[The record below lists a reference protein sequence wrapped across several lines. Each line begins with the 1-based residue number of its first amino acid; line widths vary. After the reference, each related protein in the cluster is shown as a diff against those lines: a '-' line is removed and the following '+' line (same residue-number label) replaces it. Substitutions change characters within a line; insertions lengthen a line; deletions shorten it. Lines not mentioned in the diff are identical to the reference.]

1 MRDVVR
7 GVARV
12 FNWEVVIRLALVPA
26 VGYVLAGA
34 AIGVNRRAARQAAL
48 AALDAAMHLSR

>member
-1 MRDVVR
+1 MRHAVR
-7 GVARV
+7 RV
-12 FNWEVVIRLALVPA
+12 SRCFNWEVVIRLALVPA

-48 AALDAAMHLSR
+48 VALDAAMLLGR

>member
-1 MRDVVR
+1 MQRAVR
-7 GVARV
+7 RVARC

-48 AALDAAMHLSR
+48 AAIDAAALFGR